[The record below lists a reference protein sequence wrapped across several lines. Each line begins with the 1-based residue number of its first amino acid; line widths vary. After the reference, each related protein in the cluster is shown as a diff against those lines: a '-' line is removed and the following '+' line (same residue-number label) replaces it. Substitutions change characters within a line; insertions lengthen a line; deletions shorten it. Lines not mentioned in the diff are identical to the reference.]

1 MAEDLTSDAISSVV
15 RNDFGNHSMTEPG
28 TETVPPSTFR
38 QVDEDADSYISGTGG
53 EYEHDDD
60 EQLSTQSDAAFE
72 NRERTHIRPGDFD
85 TYAIAYTCKASNT
98 RIKKIVEETKGKQKT
113 KTASS
118 SRNDNDIHLAECGS
132 VKNDTDT
139 SAFNGNDGKMRIH
152 ARDPSP
158 MYSHNTTNPYPMHNK
173 NEVNPNLTYLQ
184 TTAEASNAN
193 PMYLQSAVEH
203 SYASPGSTFMSN
215 TSDDIPCTLTS
226 ADIYQQGDV
235 HIYQYIP
242 ARNADLEDTQPKLPL
257 QNQAAAASNNINV
270 VSSNPLSNGIPDALN
285 PNPTYVPNAQN
296 PSACG
301 CTRRRLCLAAVYTA
315 TVLVSCVVSGV
326 LLYLISSVSSTTVAV
341 LSRRSQQSAA
351 SHNVKKW
358 RDDYRCGD
366 GYTTGD
372 GRTAECDPDSIW
384 PCCSP
389 ANWCGNTA
397 AHCDCAGCVD
407 YRNTEIG
414 DRKLEKI
421 TIGGKGKEPSM
432 TYAYGVAVSADNEIF
447 VTDMAY
453 PAGRVH
459 VFSMDGIY
467 LRHFPTVL
475 PDGNS
480 YISPSA
486 VAIGVETGYLWVLGG
501 KPFLGG
507 EYNGLMHAVQYSKT
521 GQAIKKFDVQFT
533 FPCYVPVMAIDV
545 RNNKTIVGHGDTV
558 KIFNPNGYLYRS
570 FKVLSAN
577 ERGKIGGVTS
587 DSEGNIL
594 LTLTGAFNIVKMY
607 MYSHSGVKILEFD
620 GRDKGA
626 TYISRGICLGAF
638 ERHIIVANYVENRV
652 DMFTRRGEFVR
663 AIADI
668 KNPSGIAM
676 GPDGEMVLLSTV
688 GVSRR
693 CELTNFYR
701 NGEIGDRKLEKITIG
716 GKGKE
721 PTSMTYAYG
730 VAVSADNEIFVTD
743 FAKRVHVFS
752 MDGIYLRHFPTIL
765 PDGNS
770 YIAPSAVAFG
780 VEPGYLWV
788 LGGKPFL
795 GGEYNGLMHAVQYSK
810 TGQAIKKFDVQFTFP
825 FLVPVMA
832 IDVRN
837 NKTIVGHETTV
848 KIFNPNGYLYRSF
861 KVLSANERADY
872 NNNRVDMF
880 TSRGEFVRTI
890 AGTQDPSGIA
900 MGPDGEMVVTS
911 TRFQTQS
918 TVTIFPRHMVNP

>member
-1 MAEDLTSDAISSVV
+1 
-15 RNDFGNHSMTEPG
+15 MTEPG

-60 EQLSTQSDAAFE
+60 EKLSTQSDAAFG
-72 NRERTHIRPGDFD
+72 NRERIHISPGDFD
-85 TYAIAYTCKASNT
+85 TYAIAYTCKAPNT
-98 RIKKIVEETKGKQKT
+98 RMKKSVEDTKSKQKT

-158 MYSHNTTNPYPMHNK
+158 MYSHNTTNPYPMHTI

-257 QNQAAAASNNINV
+257 QNQAAAASNNINDA
-270 VSSNPLSNGIPDALN
+270 SSNPLSNGVPDALN

-296 PSACG
+296 PSAC
-301 CTRRRLCLAAVYTA
+301 
-315 TVLVSCVVSGV
+315 
-326 LLYLISSVSSTTVAV
+326 VA
-341 LSRRSQQSAA
+341 Q
-351 SHNVKKW
+351 KW

-372 GRTAECDPDSIW
+372 GRTAECDPDSTW

-389 ANWCGNTA
+389 AKWCGNTA

-447 VTDMAY
+447 VTDTAY

-475 PDGNS
+475 PDGKS

-486 VAIGVETGYLWVLGG
+486 VAIGVEPGYLWVLGG
-501 KPFLGG
+501 KPFLG
-507 EYNGLMHAVQYSKT
+507 YSKT

-626 TYISRGICLGAF
+626 TYFSRGICLGTF

-676 GPDGEMVLLSTV
+676 GPDGEMVVTCAWELL
-688 GVSRR
+688 
-693 CELTNFYR
+693 
-701 NGEIGDRKLEKITIG
+701 
-716 GKGKE
+716 
-721 PTSMTYAYG
+721 
-730 VAVSADNEIFVTD
+730 
-743 FAKRVHVFS
+743 
-752 MDGIYLRHFPTIL
+752 
-765 PDGNS
+765 
-770 YIAPSAVAFG
+770 
-780 VEPGYLWV
+780 
-788 LGGKPFL
+788 
-795 GGEYNGLMHAVQYSK
+795 EY
-810 TGQAIKKFDVQFTFP
+810 
-825 FLVPVMA
+825 
-832 IDVRN
+832 
-837 NKTIVGHETTV
+837 
-848 KIFNPNGYLYRSF
+848 
-861 KVLSANERADY
+861 
-872 NNNRVDMF
+872 
-880 TSRGEFVRTI
+880 
-890 AGTQDPSGIA
+890 
-900 MGPDGEMVVTS
+900 
-911 TRFQTQS
+911 
-918 TVTIFPRHMVNP
+918 TVTIFPRHMVLP